1 MFFFFYIHSFR
12 RQMWRLQYGV
22 LLIRNEGLYHKNV
35 YRDRFKASV
44 ELEVIVSILAAR
56 SRVKLS
62 SALFF
67 LLKVLSSC
75 LGLKPIVFYFD
86 LECLLCLNHFSFLDM
101 KEIFFST
108 FQEKWILPVLSLPL
122 CFDLSPPLWFYNPI
136 KSFKQNIVVFLS
148 TVFSRALQ
156 RILWSYV
163 FKACIQITGNI
174 IYMLDHFFF

>member
-1 MFFFFYIHSFR
+1 
-12 RQMWRLQYGV
+12 MWRLQYGV

-75 LGLKPIVFYFD
+75 FGLKPIVFYSD
-86 LECLLCLNHFSFLDM
+86 LEWFFLCSIRISYLDM
-101 KEIFFST
+101 KAVFFPPE
-108 FQEKWILPVLSLPL
+108 EK
-122 CFDLSPPLWFYNPI
+122 
-136 KSFKQNIVVFLS
+136 
-148 TVFSRALQ
+148 
-156 RILWSYV
+156 
-163 FKACIQITGNI
+163 
-174 IYMLDHFFF
+174 